1 MPSLN
6 LFNHIAL
13 FSESRRSSRSFLSSN
28 AASRQLALLQEL
40 ALLQAENRRLA
51 RRIIELEAT
60 ALLLS
65 RSQPKTGITLPN
77 DQEALERYAFIVEMA
92 HGHVEGETDQVVA
105 AFPKVE
111 GAFES
116 TSACFVASVDAA
128 RAK

>member
-28 AASRQLALLQEL
+28 AASRQLALLQ
-40 ALLQAENRRLA
+40 AENRRLA

-65 RSQPKTGITLPN
+65 RSQPETGITLPN

-128 RAK
+128 RRQ